1 MAKIAKPIGDK
12 MKRNIVY
19 TDSTDTWKIE
29 MKDGLHYILDSKDK
43 EVDIVVKF
51 DEAYT
56 LLHQHKNSFK

>member
-1 MAKIAKPIGDK
+1 MK
-12 MKRNIVY
+12 KRNIVY
-19 TDSTDTWKIE
+19 TDSTNTWKIE

-56 LLHQHKNSFK
+56 LLHQYKNSLR

>member
-1 MAKIAKPIGDK
+1 

-19 TDSTDTWKIE
+19 TDSTNTWKIE
-29 MKDGLHYILDSKDK
+29 MKDGLHHILDSKNK

-56 LLHQHKNSFK
+56 LLHQYKASVR